1 MLSSIR
7 SLQDDKEDVSYG
19 PESLFRNIQIE
30 ETIKY
35 ITEQIYVHKKL
46 TPICSKLILR
56 RLLIKLAAESTFRFN
71 NTFLKQVDD

>member
-46 TPICSKLILR
+46 TSICSKPIFVR
-56 RLLIKLAAESTFRFN
+56 NCSEI
-71 NTFLKQVDD
+71 VDKTCYRMYFYIQ